1 MRCCQNNAAIA
12 TLNHTV
18 TLILKRIKLK
28 ICCYKKLSIK
38 QDVILL
44 PMYEITTL
52 CHVLGSY
59 QEEFQQY
66 FLGGGVQLQDPE
78 LVYSGCNRYQLH
90 TQAMGT
96 VHLEISIVL
105 RNFEKFGIES

>member
-1 MRCCQNNAAIA
+1 M
-12 TLNHTV
+12 
-18 TLILKRIKLK
+18 
-28 ICCYKKLSIK
+28 SIK

-44 PMYEITTL
+44 PIYEITIL